1 MHTSTRY
8 RLLALA
14 ALLGCAAIAYTQTQQ
29 PSKLDVVKLADN
41 MYVIHNDF
49 VPGNTTVLVT
59 NEGVLLVDDKYP
71 VDADNI
77 VAEVKKLT
85 SQPIKYVINTH
96 HHGDHSGGNPTM
108 QKLGAIAV
116 SSEQARKNMVAG
128 KQPGLTNI
136 TIEREGHLYLGGEQ
150 VDLYYFG
157 RAHTNGDAMVFFPAA
172 RVLHMADVFPTK
184 GLPGMDANNGGSGV
198 EYAQTL
204 TRAADFADKNN
215 VAKIVNGH
223 NEATTTRAELR
234 EYISYV
240 KEFVQTVQ
248 DGKRAGKTV
257 DQVAAAWKTPAK
269 YPGYEAT
276 PIPVRVKGD
285 VELIFKETK

>member
-1 MHTSTRY
+1 M
-8 RLLALA
+8 
-14 ALLGCAAIAYTQTQQ
+14 
-29 PSKLDVVKLADN
+29 
-41 MYVIHNDF
+41 
-49 VPGNTTVLVT
+49 VL
-59 NEGVLLVDDKYP
+59 
-71 VDADNI
+71 
-77 VAEVKKLT
+77 
-85 SQPIKYVINTH
+85 
-96 HHGDHSGGNPTM
+96 
-108 QKLGAIAV
+108 
-116 SSEQARKNMVAG
+116 
-128 KQPGLTNI
+128 
-136 TIEREGHLYLGGEQ
+136 
-150 VDLYYFG
+150 
-157 RAHTNGDAMVFFPAA
+157 FPAA